1 MFVTINSLAAVR
13 DYYINTLK
21 EIYSDSEIDL
31 LFSIAVEHFLGFSKS
46 HIRMHPDQRLSES
59 ELLDLHFTLKRLK
72 KHEPIQYILER
83 ADFFGLVFK
92 VNQHTLIPR
101 PETEELVDLAI
112 KQIPESGKVLDIG
125 TGSGCIPIALKKNRL
140 DLTVFATDISEEAL
154 NLAKKNSLEIVT
166 EISFFLSD
174 ILNNQLT
181 DHLPS
186 NSLDCI
192 ISNPPYIGN
201 SEKAEMN
208 VNVLD
213 FEPHLALF
221 VQDSD
226 PLIFYKRIAS
236 LGRELLKPKGQIMV
250 EINQKFGKECL
261 ELFENSNYSKVTLI
275 KDLNNNDRIIHAIL

>member
-31 LFSIAVEHFLGFSKS
+31 IFSIAVEHFLGLSKS

-140 DLTVFATDISEEAL
+140 DLSIFATDISEEAL
-154 NLAKKNSLEIVT
+154 NLAKKNSLEIGT

-174 ILNNQLT
+174 ILNDQLT
-181 DHLPS
+181 DHLSS

-261 ELFENSNYSKVTLI
+261 ELFENSNYSEVTLL